1 MKTNFRQHVTYNAL
15 GEIEKKKIDHV
26 PTAHETK
33 MTQVVHINRHNI
45 IFTHYENLSI
55 TGLRNGVMVLSK
67 VLP

>member
-1 MKTNFRQHVTYNAL
+1 M